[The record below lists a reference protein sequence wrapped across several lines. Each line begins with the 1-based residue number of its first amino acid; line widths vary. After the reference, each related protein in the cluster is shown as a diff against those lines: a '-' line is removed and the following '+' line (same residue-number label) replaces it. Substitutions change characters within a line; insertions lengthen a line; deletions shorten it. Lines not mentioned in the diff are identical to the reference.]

1 MLQTVKDYIC
11 SLPDISF
18 SEYFL
23 DFIMSTQDDNLRRE
37 FNHIRFQREYSLKNM
52 GNIVN
57 QFTKEILNYDPII
70 DITKCVQ

>member
-1 MLQTVKDYIC
+1 MLQIVKAYIAN
-11 SLPDISF
+11 LPDITF

-23 DFIMSTQDDNLRRE
+23 DFILNAQDDNLRRE
-37 FNHIRFQREYSLKNM
+37 FNHIRFQRDYSLKNM